1 MEIGIISEGF
11 TDQIV
16 LENIITNLPKNQ
28 TKTLKK

>member
-16 LENIITNLPKNQ
+16 LENIITNLPLIKQ
-28 TKTLKK
+28 KH